1 MIVFIDTVANRN
13 WEWRLKDD
21 APHQP
26 YLIRFCSMGI
36 MDIGSRQYTGLCLQ
50 PPPEERLDEQA
61 QERMGLT
68 DGPFGDVPGHEPTE
82 DDLITIT
89 RAISKA
95 TLVVAHSAAFHR
107 KLLRSFYGRH
117 GEEMPVLEWF
127 CTMTN
132 SADICAIPPPSG
144 RGKSKWPTLEEA
156 YAHFAGHDA
165 VPDSGYATEDVHQAL
180 TIGMGNVERVRT
192 IYAGILH
199 HRRGGAGA

>member
-21 APHQP
+21 DPFQP

-36 MDIGSRQYTGLCLQ
+36 MDIGSRQYTGLCLL
-50 PPPEERLDEQA
+50 PPPEEILDEA
-61 QERMGLT
+61 ACTRMGATGLEWML
-68 DGPFGDVPGHEPTE
+68 PGHEPTG

-144 RGKSKWPTLEEA
+144 RGKSKWPAMEEA
-156 YAHFAGHDA
+156 YAHFAGPDA
-165 VPDSGYATEDVHQAL
+165 VPDIGTAVDDFDASLQ
-180 TIGMGNVERVRT
+180 IGMGNVERVRT
-192 IYAGILH
+192 IYAGILQ